1 MSARRFSG
9 PPAATLA
16 IKTEII
22 RPRANSEPVTR
33 YGSICHSPEEECVAR
48 ALRLQPN
55 HLSKLGLGDKQR
67 LLSLLKSPSVP
78 SSIPEEQEELCE
90 KVQDPI
96 VIDKGELEWLACVQ
110 ELPPQ
115 LGTETIRRFWDFF
128 SLYRLIFAFVI
139 FTNLVAAALTIPF
152 VTITS
157 SDAATSASLNLC
169 IAVLV
174 RNEHVVNAMY
184 RGVCTLKPSTPLA
197 VRRIGAKV
205 YSYGGF
211 HSGCATAG
219 MLWYL
224 IFAIL
229 LGAELTDPSKA
240 SAFAF
245 AVLISILLLAISLSA
260 FPAFRVAHH
269 NAFEAVHRYAGW
281 TCIGLLWAQL
291 GASVAASDH
300 PYRESVGFLLAE
312 SPLFWYVLE
321 LSPFHSQNL
330 LSFIAV
336 AMQCAIHVLLISI
349 ESLLR
354 HGSRWTSSLF
364 LMTSCIA
371 MDANFRQ

>member
-16 IKTEII
+16 IKTGII
-22 RPRANSEPVTR
+22 RPRANSEPVTK
-33 YGSICHSPEEECVAR
+33 YGSIGHSPEEKDVAH

-55 HLSKLGLGDKQR
+55 HFSKLGLREKQR
-67 LLSLLKSPSVP
+67 LLSFLKSPFVH

-96 VIDKGELEWLACVQ
+96 VTDKGELEWLACVQ

-115 LGTETIRRFWDFF
+115 LGTETIRRLRDFF
-128 SLYRLIFAFVI
+128 SLYRLIFAFVM
-139 FTNLVAAALTIPF
+139 FANLVAAALTTPF
-152 VTITS
+152 ASITS
-157 SDAATSASLNLC
+157 SDAATGASINLC

-184 RGVCTLKPSTPLA
+184 RVVCMLKPSTPLA

-211 HSGCATAG
+211 HSGCATTG

-224 IFAIL
+224 AFAVL
-229 LGAELTDPSKA
+229 LGVELTDPSNA

-291 GASVAASDH
+291 GASVAAWNH
-300 PYRESVGFLLAE
+300 PYRESVGLLLAG
-312 SPLFWYVLE
+312 SPLFWYVSKLA
-321 LSPFHSQNL
+321 L
-330 LSFIAV
+330 L
-336 AMQCAIHVLLISI
+336 
-349 ESLLR
+349 
-354 HGSRWTSSLF
+354 
-364 LMTSCIA
+364 
-371 MDANFRQ
+371 